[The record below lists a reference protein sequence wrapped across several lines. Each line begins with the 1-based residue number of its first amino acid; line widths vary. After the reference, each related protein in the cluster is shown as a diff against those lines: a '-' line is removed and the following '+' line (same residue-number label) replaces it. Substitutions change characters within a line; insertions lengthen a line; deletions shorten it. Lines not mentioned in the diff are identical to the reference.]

1 MKLYLVLFSLILASC
16 ASVKPLSHEEKL
28 LSAQPVS
35 ISSEDFTFT
44 ELILILKIN
53 HESKTYSK
61 CEGIFPDN
69 SLREELIKLYYSKK
83 LNNGLKIE
91 RKHMVSFMD
100 KTQEIVIYGLYN
112 DASLAAGVK
121 GCERLTRL
129 YELDGFSQE

>member
-16 ASVKPLSHEEKL
+16 ASVKHLSHEEKL
-28 LSAQPVS
+28 LASQPVS

-44 ELILILKIN
+44 QLILILKIN

-69 SLREELIKLYYSKK
+69 SYRDELIKLYYHKK

-112 DASLAAGVK
+112 DDSLEAGVK
-121 GCERLTRL
+121 GCERLTHL
-129 YELDGFSQE
+129 YELDGFSKE